1 MHSEL
6 QPAVFGG
13 RHRRRHTHRRRSVKQ
28 NPMRKLGLVGMSRRH
43 RRRTASSRK
52 KGVFGW

>member
-1 MHSEL
+1 MDSEL
-6 QPAVFGG
+6 QPNVFGG
-13 RHRRRHTHRRRSVKQ
+13 RRRHTHRRRSVKQ
-28 NPMRKLGLVGMSRRH
+28 NPMRKLGLMGISRRH